1 MFVKVNYRIVLV
13 VQMEIQTLLTEALEN
28 WGTS

>member
-13 VQMEIQTLLTEALEN
+13 AQMEIQTLLTEALEN
-28 WGTS
+28 RGTS